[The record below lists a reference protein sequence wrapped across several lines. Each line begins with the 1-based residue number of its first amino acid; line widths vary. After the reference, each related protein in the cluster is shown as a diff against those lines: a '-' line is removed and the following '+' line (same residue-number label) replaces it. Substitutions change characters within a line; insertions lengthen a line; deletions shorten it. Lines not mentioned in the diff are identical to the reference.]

1 LSQKK
6 AKTGSVIASFKCTSK
21 CRAGLDI
28 PRIKI
33 FTISSEFWKNAQ
45 LARDIRVKKSL
56 SDESVI
62 IFWEISSYH
71 WDKVFKTLEI
81 SGAHEISGA
90 REVSEFH
97 NDYQLKW

>member
-1 LSQKK
+1 MGSFDGRFRLENRRNSWLKDLQ
-6 AKTGSVIASFKCTSK
+6 TGY
-21 CRAGLDI
+21 
-28 PRIKI
+28 
-33 FTISSEFWKNAQ
+33 
-45 LARDIRVKKSL
+45 IRVKKSL